1 MTAGI
6 QMNEI
11 DWVLL
16 DLDGTLLDK
25 HFDDQFWGVLVPK
38 RYAERHGVPV
48 DEARAKL
55 HATYRS
61 HEGTLKWTDLDFWSG
76 EFDLDIPAL
85 KEQLRHL
92 IDVHPHV
99 EHFLTV
105 CREQGK
111 RIHLLTNAHIKSVD
125 LKFRE
130 TGIGRHFQSVITS
143 NGIGAPKEDLEFWR
157 RAQAE
162 VGFDPAR
169 SIFVDDTEAVLHTA
183 REFGIRY
190 VVFKGRASSQIPP
203 TVSAEFM
210 SITDFDDLI
219 EEGGH
224 AR

>member
-1 MTAGI
+1 MTDGI
-6 QMNEI
+6 HMNEI

-25 HFDDQFWGVLVPK
+25 HFDDQFWGVLVPE

-48 DEARAKL
+48 EEARAKL

-61 HEGTLKWTDLDFWSG
+61 HEGTLKWTDLDFWSE

-105 CREQGK
+105 CREQG
-111 RIHLLTNAHIKSVD
+111 RQVHLLTNAHIKSVD

-143 NGIGAPKEDLEFWR
+143 NEIGAPKEDLEFWR
-157 RAQAE
+157 RAQAK

-203 TVSAEFM
+203 TVSAEFL
-210 SITDFDDLI
+210 SITDFDDLLA
-219 EEGGH
+219 EG
-224 AR
+224 